1 MAKKLNAHDRLIK
14 LYELYEQ
21 KMYVVAYSILK
32 DRWQAE
38 DAVSEAFIRIMKN
51 MDKLKDVESDRT
63 KRFIIRVIRSTAI
76 DTYRKN
82 QRESKFTVITNEE
95 EQFPDTD
102 DPIDT
107 ALKELGSKEQVNQ
120 ILAPL
125 PEIYREVLVYRC
137 IHEFSVKETAAVL
150 EISESLVRKRYERA
164 RTMLMKRLGGEE
176 YEYRV
181 I

>member
-1 MAKKLNAHDRLIK
+1 MGKPLDEHDRLVK

-32 DRWQAE
+32 DQWQAE

-51 MDKLKDVESDRT
+51 MDKLKDEESDKT
-63 KRFIIRVIRSTAI
+63 KRFIIRVIRSAAI

-82 QRESKFTVITNEE
+82 QRESKFTVIPSEE

-102 DPIDT
+102 NPIDRV
-107 ALKELGSKEQVNQ
+107 LKELGSKEQVNQ

-137 IHEFSVKETAAVL
+137 IHEFSVKETAAIL

-164 RTMLMKRLGGEE
+164 KTMLMKRLGGGE
-176 YEYRV
+176 YECKV